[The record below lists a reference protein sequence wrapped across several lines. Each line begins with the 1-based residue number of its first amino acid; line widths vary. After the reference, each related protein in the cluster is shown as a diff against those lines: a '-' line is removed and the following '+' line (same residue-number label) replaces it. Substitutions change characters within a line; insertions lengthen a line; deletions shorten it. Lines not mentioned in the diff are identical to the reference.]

1 MDKLLHFPNVS
12 EIASFQLISQTMNF
26 NDLSHR
32 HLDILVSQLRSQEFD
47 ITTIESANKVIHEAS
62 HYLDNLATLSGQVLL
77 TKVYN
82 ALNQFQTSTERN
94 HVIELFNVLRTWT
107 HDHHTP
113 MLTNEIY
120 DVNYQNWTYSF
131 DIAAGK
137 DIYDN
142 PNNEVFM
149 STTFKHHGNPM
160 GRVPFSIG
168 SLWETNAMWAEVTYH
183 LFVAYQLPEPERT
196 VEAHSM
202 QNKYTKYLYNPELL
216 VYSLAAHLTSSFGKL
231 DDIFSAFK
239 LSKALSSISLN
250 LPFDYYSQIK
260 RTRGSIFNGLTNN
273 LLENA
278 TTLNPCAIFLA
289 LLENLVESS
298 IDLFRDGFVLEI
310 NEILAVNGLPE
321 KSVLKEHIKTHI
333 SQLNLEIDGPSS
345 ELYNFHKETGIHL
358 FEIHGIEGGI
368 NVHPAFLIDL
378 ANKSQACVFQEDL
391 EETEAYSRYEYYG
404 NLENRMCKAIG
415 IR

>member
-1 MDKLLHFPNVS
+1 
-12 EIASFQLISQTMNF
+12 MNF

-32 HLDILVSQLRSQEFD
+32 HLDNLVSQLRAQEFD
-47 ITTIESANKVIHEAS
+47 ITTIVSANKIIHEAS

-94 HVIELFNVLRTWT
+94 HVIELFNALRTWT
-107 HDHHTP
+107 QDHYTP

-120 DVNYQNWTYSF
+120 DANYQNWTYSF
-131 DIAAGK
+131 DTAAGK

-142 PNNEVFM
+142 HNSEVFM
-149 STTFKHHGNPM
+149 SATFKHHGNPI
-160 GRVPFSIG
+160 GRVPFSIS
-168 SLWETNAMWAEVTYH
+168 SLWETNAMWAEVTYN
-183 LFVAYQLPEPERT
+183 LFLAYQLPEPERT
-196 VEAHSM
+196 VEAHNT
-202 QNKYTKYLYNPELL
+202 QNKYTEYLYNPELL

-231 DDIFSAFK
+231 GDIFSAFT

-250 LPFDYYSQIK
+250 LPFHYYSQIK
-260 RTRGSIFNGLTNN
+260 RTGGSIFNGLTNN

-310 NEILAVNGLPE
+310 NEILAVNGLPD
-321 KSVLKEHIKTHI
+321 KRILNEHIKDFI
-333 SQLNLEIDGPSS
+333 NQLNIEIDGPSS
-345 ELYNFHKETGIHL
+345 ELYNFHKKTGIHL
-358 FEIHGIEGGI
+358 FEVHGIEGGL

-391 EETEAYSRYEYYG
+391 EETESYIRYEYYG
-404 NLENRMCKAIG
+404 KLENQMYKSIV